1 MTKYPLPVDAAY
13 FFDFISIL
21 SIKYDRFGDKKVLN
35 DYVEC
40 ADVMKGII
48 GEQKFNEVTK
58 SKEYQELYD
67 ANNILF
73 DMVDL
78 AKDDKVKASDVDSW
92 VLIRWNKKVT
102 LQSKFFPEVVF
113 GEKKYGYKE
122 VK

>member
-35 DYVEC
+35 DYIEC
-40 ADVMKGII
+40 ADVMKGVI
-48 GEQKFNEVTK
+48 GEQKFNEITK
-58 SKEYQELYD
+58 SKEYQELYE

-92 VLIRWNKKVT
+92 VLIRWKKKVA
-102 LQSKFFPEVVF
+102 LQSKFFPEVPF
-113 GEKKYGYKE
+113 GEKKYNYKE
-122 VK
+122 